1 MARACGLSSQHT
13 GRAPP
18 ARNARAAD
26 RPERPSPKTATRLPV
41 NPCTGIIVLPLLA
54 SLAHHDAIT
63 HPSQAGARTITDLT
77 ALLNKLNTNVRAD
90 DTWGTPANYI
100 PELAGINPEQFAITV
115 ITADGEVHSAGDTET
130 RFSVQSITKVFTLAI
145 ALGRSGDQLWSRVGR
160 EPSGSAFNSI
170 VQLEREQGRPRN
182 PFINAGAIV
191 TTDEVLAGRAP
202 RDALAEIVQF
212 IRTAAGSDD
221 IHINEAVAA
230 SETQH
235 GHRNFA
241 LAHFL
246 ASFDNLKNPPEMT
259 LGTYFHH
266 CALEMTTTQLAQ
278 SGRFLMGAADMPKL
292 ISTARVRRLNALM
305 LTCGHYDGSGDFA
318 YRVGIPGKSGVGGG
332 ILAIVPGKASIA
344 VWSPGLNRYG
354 NSHKG
359 TEALATLAR
368 QMNWSIF

>member
-1 MARACGLSSQHT
+1 M
-13 GRAPP
+13 
-18 ARNARAAD
+18 
-26 RPERPSPKTATRLPV
+26 
-41 NPCTGIIVLPLLA
+41 
-54 SLAHHDAIT
+54 
-63 HPSQAGARTITDLT
+63 DLT
-77 ALLNKLNTNVRAD
+77 ALLSDLNAAMRSDDDWGKPAD
-90 DTWGTPANYI
+90 YI
-100 PELAGINPEQFAITV
+100 PELARVDPAQFGITV
-115 ITADGEVHSAGDTET
+115 ITADGGVFQAGDTAT

-145 ALGRSGDQLWSRVGR
+145 ALGRSGDQLWQRVGR
-160 EPSGSAFNSI
+160 EPSGNAFNSI
-170 VQLEREQGRPRN
+170 VQLEQEQGRPRN

-191 TTDEVLAGRAP
+191 TTDEVLSGRAP

-212 IRTAAGSDD
+212 IRTAASDAD
-221 IHINEAVAA
+221 IHINQAVAA
-230 SETQH
+230 SETAH

-266 CALEMTTTQLAQ
+266 CALEMTTNQLAHA
-278 SGRFLMGAADMPKL
+278 GRFLMDAPGAPRL
-292 ISTARVRRLNALM
+292 LSTGRIRRLNALM
-305 LTCGHYDGSGDFA
+305 LTCGHYNGSGDFA

-332 ILAIVPGKASIA
+332 ILAIVPGKASVA

-354 NSHKG
+354 NSQKG